1 MKRGTEQRLVREV
14 FEDTGV
20 SMRVVRALG
29 VERCDM

>member
-1 MKRGTEQRLVREV
+1 MKQGTEQRLEV